1 MRRTTATL
9 FSLIALAAVPT
20 VAHAQP
26 VGGGDDSA
34 GPGGCHVT
42 DQDGYDIPVHN
53 GEGVIVQGKTYTCT
67 NGTVTVSVKSSG
79 GRGHVNGHAPVQTV
93 KTAQAARR

>member
-9 FSLIALAAVPT
+9 FSLIALAVLPAA
-20 VAHAQP
+20 AHAQP
-26 VGGGDDSA
+26 VSGTGGDSA

-53 GEGVIVQGKTYTCT
+53 GEGVILGGKTYSCS
-67 NGTVTVSVKSSG
+67 NGTVTVSLRTTA
-79 GRGHVNGHAPVQTV
+79 GRGHVNGHVPA
-93 KTAQAARR
+93 KAAKAARR